1 MSINEDNYP
10 EGLTIVKARE
20 MTEFE
25 MQKEGWSLNMN
36 KAPIAL
42 VLSDQSVLYPSRDEE
57 GNGPGCMFG
66 KSLGEDG
73 DTVTNFYLMP

>member
-1 MSINEDNYP
+1 MSINKDSYP

-20 MTEFE
+20 MSEFE
-25 MQKEGWSLNMN
+25 MYKEGWDMKSHRP
-36 KAPIAL
+36 PIAL
-42 VLSDQSVLYPSRDEE
+42 ELSDNSVLYPSRDEE

-66 KSLGEDG
+66 KKLGEDG

>member
-25 MQKEGWSLNMN
+25 MQKEGWNIKYNNLQVMIM
-36 KAPIAL
+36 PT
-42 VLSDQSVLYPSRDEE
+42 
-57 GNGPGCMFG
+57 
-66 KSLGEDG
+66 SLGPTCVE
-73 DTVTNFYLMP
+73 

>member
-1 MSINEDNYP
+1 MPINDDSYP

-25 MQKEGWSLNMN
+25 MQKEGWDIRSH
-36 KAPIAL
+36 KPPIAF

-66 KSLGEDG
+66 KALGEDG